1 MTIEQRSSTSI
12 SSRRRCTASGQC
24 SLEPFSHFRHYEV
37 RSIAHFTGLS
47 AYKYRDTMYPQSP
60 QHLNQLHRLV
70 IPQTPFTMLRSTLIA
85 LALTTSVL
93 ALTYATDESS
103 LVPVATFQ
111 KAKGEGFVKTIP
123 RGYEEACGVGGEVD
137 PNFVANYNNARA
149 AGITNIDAY
158 WFPCTGKTHKCKSYA
173 AQLSELTTTIHQHNM
188 KIGTIWIDFE
198 VDNICNNVCS

>member
-1 MTIEQRSSTSI
+1 
-12 SSRRRCTASGQC
+12 
-24 SLEPFSHFRHYEV
+24 
-37 RSIAHFTGLS
+37 
-47 AYKYRDTMYPQSP
+47 MYPQSP

-103 LVPVATFQ
+103 LVSVATFQ

-198 VDNICNNVCS
+198 VDNICNNVCSCSPIINEEHLPHTSTVELWLCWKSR